1 MDDLNQLL
9 LGFQVALT
17 WHNVLFMVVG
27 VLLGIVVGVLPGLGG
42 PNGVAILLPLTFG
55 MAQLPGGTTSAIILL
70 SSIYWGAL
78 FGGAI
83 TSILF
88 NIPGEAWSVATTFDG
103 YPMAQQGSAAE
114 ALTAAF
120 TSSFIGSLV
129 AVMLITFLAPSIAGF
144 ALKFGPPEFFA
155 VYLLT
160 FCSFVGLGREA
171 KHKTVISM
179 ALGLL
184 LAGVG
189 LDTVSGQ
196 LRMTFGS
203 NDLLRGVNFLVA
215 VIGLFGISEIL
226 LTMEERLA
234 LRGHAARISLRTV
247 WNVWKDLPKY
257 WATLIRSS
265 LIGCWLGITPGGAIA
280 ASFMGYNLAKR
291 FSKDKESFGKGRIEG
306 VFAPET
312 AAHASGTAA
321 LLPMLALGI
330 PGSGTAAIL
339 LGGLMVW
346 GLNPGPLLFVEH
358 KDFVWG
364 LIASMYL
371 GNVVG
376 LIMVLTCVPFFAAIL
391 RVPFSIIAP
400 AIVFVC
406 AIGAFTVN
414 NAMFDVWMMLAFG
427 VLGYLFNKLRYPL
440 PPLVLAL
447 VLGDQ
452 AESSFRQAM
461 LVSQGNLG
469 VFWSN
474 WLCGGIMTLGL
485 LMAFWP
491 ALQTLRAKL
500 SNSDAIARAA

>member
-1 MDDLNQLL
+1 MESVSLLL
-9 LGFQVALT
+9 LGFK
-17 WHNVLFMVVG
+17 VLFTWKTLGLMMIG
-27 VLLGIVVGVLPGLGG
+27 LTLGIFVGVLPGLGG
-42 PNGVAILLPLTFG
+42 PNGVAILLPLTFT
-55 MAQLPGGTTSAIILL
+55 MDPTSAIVML
-70 SSIYWGAL
+70 SCIYWGAL

-103 YPMAQQGSAAE
+103 YPMAQQGRAAE

-129 AVMLITFLAPSIAGF
+129 AVLLITFLAPRIASF

-160 FCSFVGLGREA
+160 FCSFVGLGKED
-171 KHKTVISM
+171 KHKTIISM

-184 LAGVG
+184 LAGIG
-189 LDTVSGQ
+189 MDTVSGQ

-203 NDLLRGVNFLVA
+203 AELMRGVNFLVA

-226 LTMEERLA
+226 LTMEESLS
-234 LRGHAARISLRTV
+234 LRGHAAKISLSV
-247 WNVWKDLPKY
+247 VLKVWKSLPKY
-257 WATLIRSS
+257 WATLVRSS
-265 LIGCWLGITPGGAIA
+265 IIGCWLGITPGGAIA
-280 ASFMGYNLAKR
+280 ASFMGYNVAKR
-291 FSKDKESFGKGRIEG
+291 FAKDKESFGKGRIEG

-358 KDFVWG
+358 KEFVWG

-376 LIMVLTCVPFFAAIL
+376 LVMVLSTVPFFAAVL
-391 RVPFSIIAP
+391 RVPFAAIAP
-400 AIVFVC
+400 MIVVSC
-406 AIGAFTVN
+406 AIGAFAIQ
-414 NAMFDVWMMLAFG
+414 NAMFDIWLMLAFG
-427 VLGYLFNKLRYPL
+427 VIGYVFKKLKIPL
-440 PPLVLAL
+440 APLTLAL
-447 VLGDQ
+447 VLGSR
-452 AESSFRQAM
+452 AEDAFRLSMIGAAGD
-461 LVSQGNLG
+461 LT

-474 WLCGGIMTLGL
+474 KLVGTITTLAFVL
-485 LMAFWP
+485 LFWAP
-491 ALQTLRAKL
+491 IGRMFGYAGRMFSDPTAKR
-500 SNSDAIARAA
+500 DA

>member
-1 MDDLNQLL
+1 MEALGLL
-9 LGFQVALT
+9 MQGF
-17 WHNVLFMVVG
+17 G
-27 VLLGIVVGVLPGLGG
+27 VLLTWKILALMMVGLVLGIFVGVLPGLGG
-42 PNGVAILLPLTFG
+42 PNGVAILLPLTFT
-55 MAQLPGGTTSAIILL
+55 MDPTSAIVML
-70 SSIYWGAL
+70 SCIYWGAL

-103 YPMAQQGSAAE
+103 YPMAQQGKAAE

-120 TSSFIGSLV
+120 TSSFIGSFA
-129 AVMLITFLAPSIAGF
+129 AVLLITFLAPAISSF

-160 FCSFVGLGREA
+160 FCSFVGLGRED
-171 KHKTVISM
+171 KHKTIISM
-179 ALGLL
+179 SLGLL
-184 LAGVG
+184 LAGIG

-203 NDLLRGVNFLVA
+203 SDMLRGVNFLVA

-234 LRGHAARISLRTV
+234 LRGHAAKISLRTV
-247 WNVWKDLPKY
+247 WQVWTDMPRY
-257 WATLIRSS
+257 WVTLLRSS
-265 LIGCWLGITPGGAIA
+265 AIGCWLGITPGGAIA

-371 GNVVG
+371 GNIVG
-376 LIMVLTCVPFFAAIL
+376 LILVLSTVPVFAAVL
-391 RVPFSIIAP
+391 RVPFAAIAP
-400 AIVFVC
+400 MIVVSC
-406 AIGAFTVN
+406 AIGAFAIQ
-414 NAMFDVWMMLAFG
+414 NAMFDIWLMLVFG
-427 VLGYLFNKLRYPL
+427 VIGYVFKKIGIPL
-440 PPLVLAL
+440 APLTLAL
-447 VLGDQ
+447 VLGNR
-452 AESSFRQAM
+452 AEDAFRLSMIGAE
-461 LVSQGNLG
+461 GNLG

-474 WLCGGIMTLGL
+474 KLVGTITTLAIVL
-485 LMAFWP
+485 LFWP
-491 ALQTLRAKL
+491 ILDRLIAGISKARRP
-500 SNSDAIARAA
+500 ARA